1 MASRGSCSRW
11 WNGGPP
17 LGRTCMGLTVVILK
31 QSQPLVMALD
41 ATIGVGTLAVAPM
54 RLAAAATWRER
65 DEGKEN

>member
-1 MASRGSCSRW
+1 
-11 WNGGPP
+11 
-17 LGRTCMGLTVVILK
+17 MGLTVVILK